1 MGKIVLDKV
10 LGKNLQDFAD
20 NIDKNF
26 SRIEGNGVWRG
37 EKGESYA
44 EQTIGLWKED
54 TDGSIVIL
62 NEPILETLFTESD
75 GGSTAWPIVKAWAAD
90 KRDQFLALQIPKAW
104 SLYPGFPLY
113 YSQPA
118 ECFKLFKSDAYDT
131 GADWSGMVA
140 AVGSDDGSYTY
151 KRYDILPRIYLD
163 RVTGNYCWMIN
174 GVKTGITASINPD
187 QETRNIRLYLIR
199 TDAAGDTKYLVSK
212 ESGTAWTDKPDTLPR
227 IGDFAWRL
235 ETKSITTGG
244 VEKPAQVLEVC
255 IYSGDGWVAATA
267 DDNNENFFLTYDD
280 MVMHYVWDS
289 IYGGLGDVYDADMR
303 AIGTKSFQFPTH
315 RDNGTATA
323 DTHKITSKSYADGT
337 RSDLFVEN
345 PYKGQ
350 ATGSLP
356 DVKSNIVLSGY
367 DDVYLGTPTMNL
379 EGGVSYADER
389 LVKKSE
395 FDAAREDIN
404 KRLADLESHVIRTIT
419 IDELWMLDETDTN
432 DGDLYKIDRCYWA
445 KDTSMN
451 PNVIY
456 SSWIEEGP
464 GNQPEYSILPYVRY
478 VYLRVRHDPYHDT
491 ICWDHKGVGLVYMV
505 HNGHVGSML
514 VDVEFDFPVS
524 GYNDEWTS
532 KWENTGY
539 LINAYMGKHKSTSAL
554 DVNDTYNYGSYTNY
568 LNITDFEEIGDGID
582 YKKFGV
588 ITWMRDPIYRNEC
601 AWDFMMRKTF
611 ELVLYAEDASDIVIP
626 YFDPADRTF
635 NNSIGGAR
643 LRIYGNKLNA
653 YTFKNVQGDKSGISI
668 PRGDI
673 NLGNNTYGDDNTLSV
688 DSACIRIYYDD
699 KSRSNPNYYPARPLI
714 INNIFDSC
722 NYINIRH
729 MIGGGI
735 NDTAF
740 DNIGIIDNII
750 KASSI
755 KLYSSVFAYNNINNS
770 TVDIG
775 RYLNG
780 VRLIKLS
787 NMVRCTVNNSRL
799 YVCLAMQDKEV
810 DQQGGGHFISRGK
823 DNNVDKILN
832 VEEIIHNLWIYDCTF
847 NHVRTLNDIFVLR
860 GIKGIF
866 DDFTYIS
873 NVIYNGALYYIYNG
887 DITGVPCYE
896 NSSTSTIKFKANFI
910 GIDVSEEYDNHITP
924 YENTSGKGTNPPVKS
939 MHIVKACSDDD
950 ILHDYYVMT
959 GNNLPQ
965 LISNTIYDYTN
976 VPYNKIVYVKRG
988 GDLSTENYVHIPIR
1002 HGYDNIIYINIPIVG
1017 YGYTKS
1023 IEEILKN

>member
-75 GGSTAWPIVKAWAAD
+75 GGSTAWPVVKAWAAD

-255 IYSGDGWVAATA
+255 IYSGEGWVAATA

-350 ATGSLP
+350 ATGGLP

-367 DDVYLGTPTMNL
+367 DDVYLGTPTMNP
-379 EGGVSYADER
+379 EGGVNYADER

-395 FDAAREDIN
+395 FDAARADIN
-404 KRLADLESHVIRTIT
+404 KRLADLESHVIKTIT
-419 IDELWMLDETDTN
+419 IEELWSLASDDVN
-432 DGDLYKIDRCYWA
+432 DGDIYKIDRCYW
-445 KDTSMN
+445 KDAVTPDNKYFNYNAVYIKSKEN
-451 PNVIY
+451 SEYVIR
-456 SSWIEEGP
+456 
-464 GNQPEYSILPYVRY
+464 PYVRY
-478 VYLRVRHDPYHDT
+478 VYVKAHNDNHT
-491 ICWDHKGVGLVYMV
+491 TTWSNTGVGLIYICNTNSDGDIHEMCYPVEV
-505 HNGHVGSML
+505 NLNFKHNDLDG
-514 VDVEFDFPVS
+514 DVS
-524 GYNDEWTS
+524 WYN
-532 KWENTGY
+532 
-539 LINAYMGKHKSTSAL
+539 
-554 DVNDTYNYGSYTNY
+554 NYGGAYINTTNVYIGRQKDSPADGRTQNTYIYDSNTTSVSVADMIIESSIDINKFGFISWMKDPIYKNECDWDFVMYDTFLIKYTYHKINGANVRRYTYTLPYFSIYTGSILNDAGYAYGCAKWFYNNKLSSYISNNIITIPDIAGDGDISTIYSMIIINISSLNHLNRRSICRNNIFISCPGITINIRANDFIAGFTYEMSGNYIYDSRIIGYTSTFTNNNIRNSE
-568 LNITDFEEIGDGID
+568 LNIGNNENNEHHCSMESCNITDSTIRYCIGIERGFQYNDNNRLLSIKNPAFFDVLFQYCDFNHIRNLGNIFIICPTDHLYSDNGYGYIDHVIFEGDMVNGNNVPGIPCQGDGINPFTAYFIGVD
-582 YKKFGV
+582 VPESNFISFKDSDGLSISPSRVVHSTGRYDESSAKTGTNNRYKK
-588 ITWMRDPIYRNEC
+588 ISYLSRSTAKYYYLTI
-601 AWDFMMRKTF
+601 
-611 ELVLYAEDASDIVIP
+611 
-626 YFDPADRTF
+626 
-635 NNSIGGAR
+635 
-643 LRIYGNKLNA
+643 
-653 YTFKNVQGDKSGISI
+653 GDKSYPIHGI
-668 PRGDI
+668 
-673 NLGNNTYGDDNTLSV
+673 
-688 DSACIRIYYDD
+688 
-699 KSRSNPNYYPARPLI
+699 
-714 INNIFDSC
+714 
-722 NYINIRH
+722 
-729 MIGGGI
+729 
-735 NDTAF
+735 
-740 DNIGIIDNII
+740 
-750 KASSI
+750 
-755 KLYSSVFAYNNINNS
+755 
-770 TVDIG
+770 
-775 RYLNG
+775 
-780 VRLIKLS
+780 
-787 NMVRCTVNNSRL
+787 
-799 YVCLAMQDKEV
+799 
-810 DQQGGGHFISRGK
+810 
-823 DNNVDKILN
+823 
-832 VEEIIHNLWIYDCTF
+832 
-847 NHVRTLNDIFVLR
+847 
-860 GIKGIF
+860 
-866 DDFTYIS
+866 
-873 NVIYNGALYYIYNG
+873 
-887 DITGVPCYE
+887 
-896 NSSTSTIKFKANFI
+896 
-910 GIDVSEEYDNHITP
+910 
-924 YENTSGKGTNPPVKS
+924 
-939 MHIVKACSDDD
+939 
-950 ILHDYYVMT
+950 
-959 GNNLPQ
+959 
-965 LISNTIYDYTN
+965 
-976 VPYNKIVYVKRG
+976 
-988 GDLSTENYVHIPIR
+988 
-1002 HGYDNIIYINIPIVG
+1002 
-1017 YGYTKS
+1017 GYTKS

>member
-37 EKGESYA
+37 EKGESYV

-75 GGSTAWPIVKAWAAD
+75 GGSTAWPVVKAWAAG

-163 RVTGNYCWMIN
+163 RATGNYCWMIN

-212 ESGTAWTDKPDTLPR
+212 ESVTAWTDKPDILPR
-227 IGDFAWRL
+227 VGDFAWRL

-255 IYSGDGWVAATA
+255 IYNGVVWIAATA
-267 DDNNENFFLTYDD
+267 DNNNENFFLTYDD

-303 AIGTKSFQFPTH
+303 AVGTKSFQFPTH
-315 RDNGTATA
+315 MDNGTATA

-350 ATGSLP
+350 ATGGLP

-395 FDAAREDIN
+395 FDPVSKDVNDI
-404 KRLADLESHVIRTIT
+404 KRRVADLESHVIKTIT
-419 IDELWMLDETDTN
+419 IDELWLLGKTDTN

-445 KDTSMN
+445 KDTSIN

-456 SSWIEEGP
+456 SYWRNESNPTSQAI
-464 GNQPEYSILPYVRY
+464 YSILPYVRY
-478 VYLRVRHDPYHDT
+478 VYLRARHSHDNGDLY
-491 ICWDHKGVGLVYMV
+491 WDHKGTGLVYMRHSDNAAGV
-505 HNGHVGSML
+505 IYDYML
-514 VDVEFDFPVS
+514 VDVEFDFP
-524 GYNDEWTS
+524 TS
-532 KWENTGY
+532 HYDDKWLDKWSNTHY
-539 LINAYMGKHKSTSAL
+539 INTAYTGKHKSLSYLNAL
-554 DVNDTYNYGSYTNY
+554 DTYSYSGANET
-568 LNITDFEEIGDGID
+568 LEESDFEKIGDAVD
-582 YKKFGV
+582 YTKFGV
-588 ITWMRDPIYRNEC
+588 ITWMRDPIYKNEC
-601 AWDFMMRKTF
+601 AWDFMMKKTF
-611 ELVLYAEDASDIVIP
+611 EMRLYSMDGYEDIIP
-626 YFDPADRTF
+626 YFDPIDKTNGRHA
-635 NNSIGGAR
+635 GGAR
-643 LRIYGNKLNA
+643 LRMYGNKLNV
-653 YTFKNVQGDKSGISI
+653 YPLRRTTSDISGFSI
-668 PRGDI
+668 PRGDA
-673 NLGNNTYGDDNTLSV
+673 GDRVTTN
-688 DSACIRIYYDD
+688 AAGIRVYYDD
-699 KSRSNPNYYPARPLI
+699 ARRSSPNYYPKNPLI
-714 INNIFDSC
+714 VNNTFDSC
-722 NYINIRH
+722 KSIKINH
-729 MIGGGI
+729 MIGGGT
-735 NDTAF
+735 DETAF
-740 DNIGIIDNII
+740 AGKGIINNEF

-755 KLYSSVFAYNNINNS
+755 ELYSSVFAHNNINNS
-770 TVDIG
+770 DIHIG
-775 RYLNG
+775 HVSDNKSH
-780 VRLIKLS
+780 VASS
-787 NMVRCTVNNSRL
+787 NMVRCNIYGSILTTCLSIHDQKISKIDDYFQYNYNNKL
-799 YVCLAMQDKEV
+799 
-810 DQQGGGHFISRGK
+810 ISIYNTYGVIN
-823 DNNVDKILN
+823 D
-832 VEEIIHNLWIYDCTF
+832 LWMYDCEF
-847 NHVRTLNDIFVLR
+847 NHVRSLSDIFVIR
-860 GIKGIF
+860 GAESNNNV
-866 DDFTYIS
+866 TVIS
-873 NVIYNGALYYIYNG
+873 NVMY
-887 DITGVPCYE
+887 TGESYTYSDLAEAGIPCYKGDY
-896 NSSTSTIKFKANFI
+896 TSGTLFYANFI
-910 GIDVSEEYDNHITP
+910 GIDVNRKYDQFITP
-924 YENTSGKGTNPPVKS
+924 YEATSSQGTKPAINS
-939 MHIVKACSDDD
+939 RRIVKACYDPAALGDDP
-950 ILHDYYVMT
+950 IT
-959 GNNLPQ
+959 GFNFEGGDGGGP
-965 LISNTIYDYTN
+965 TINDYTN
-976 VPYNKIVYVKRG
+976 VLYARMVYAKQINE
-988 GDLSTENYVHIPIR
+988 SEAESFVHMPMYINNR
-1002 HGYDNIIYINIPIVG
+1002 SNNVIYANIPIVG